1 MGKRGEGW
9 TLAGLHYAIAQPLIC
24 YVSILSTAQPLLLN
38 ILGPNLEFLP
48 KFPQPLPR
56 LPSHPL
62 LHTLSRQCVSSLPF
76 SKSPYHPL
84 LNPTPTD
91 LNPRSN
97 PSPSCQK
104 ICIPTQYTL
113 IPQIE
118 KPTLNHRNQERR
130 DFVSWV
136 FEGERRESVGM
147 GVR

>member
-1 MGKRGEGW
+1 MRVARDGQERRGMDVGR
-9 TLAGLHYAIAQPLIC
+9 IALC
-24 YVSILSTAQPLLLN
+24 DRTTSDLLRFNSLN
-38 ILGPNLEFLP
+38 CAAVAPQY
-48 KFPQPLPR
+48 PQPLPR

-113 IPQIE
+113 IPQID

-136 FEGERRESVGM
+136 FEGERRENVGM